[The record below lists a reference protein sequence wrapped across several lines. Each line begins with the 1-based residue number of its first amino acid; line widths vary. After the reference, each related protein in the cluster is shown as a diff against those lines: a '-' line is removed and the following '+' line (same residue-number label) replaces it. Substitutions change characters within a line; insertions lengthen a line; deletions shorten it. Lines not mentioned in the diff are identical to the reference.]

1 MDKSAKMIY
10 NKQRGDSMF
19 GQIIKK
25 VLSCLFFNIVYAI
38 FLLVVAYVW
47 GLITKAAGINQA
59 SNWNYVLIFVVTL
72 LIELLA
78 VYFIR
83 IDNKD
88 RKEEYEKKYKKG
100 TAIPFEYDFW
110 LAIRS
115 KDSMIHA
122 VTFNLLLS
130 PIFIMIGIGNQFPT
144 GHVILGTAILFLVG
158 FLLFSIINTLLWCI
172 VHKRWLS
179 TKPPKDFEKMWNTIL
194 NRLKG
199 K

>member
-1 MDKSAKMIY
+1 
-10 NKQRGDSMF
+10 MF

-25 VLSCLFFNIVYAI
+25 LLSCFFFNIVYAI

-47 GLITKAAGINQA
+47 GLITKATGINQA
-59 SNWNYVLIFVVTL
+59 SNWNFILIFAVTL

-100 TAIPFEYDFW
+100 KPLPFEYDF
-110 LAIRS
+110 LLTIKS
-115 KDSMIHA
+115 KDNIIHA
-122 VTFNLLLS
+122 VIFNFLLA
-130 PIFIMIGIGNQFPT
+130 PIFLMIGIGNQFPV

-158 FLLFSIINTLLWCI
+158 FLLFAIISTLLWCI

-179 TKPPKDFEKMWNTIL
+179 EKPPKDFEKMWNAIL

>member
-1 MDKSAKMIY
+1 MI
-10 NKQRGDSMF
+10 
-19 GQIIKK
+19 GQFFKK
-25 VLSCLFFNIVYAI
+25 LFASLFFHGIYAL

-47 GLITKAAGINQA
+47 GLAAKSLSINQD
-59 SNWNYVLIFVVTL
+59 SNWNYVLIFLVTL
-72 LIELLA
+72 AIELLA

-100 TAIPFEYDFW
+100 TIPFGYDFVNTVKSRDN
-110 LAIRS
+110 I
-115 KDSMIHA
+115 IHA
-122 VTFNLLLS
+122 IAFNFLLM
-130 PIFIMIGIGNQFPT
+130 PIFLLIGIGNEFPLT
-144 GHVILGTAILFLVG
+144 NVILGTSILFLLG
-158 FLLFSIINTLLWCI
+158 FVLFSAISTCLWCI

-179 TKPPKDFEKMWNTIL
+179 TKPPRDFEKMWNAIL

>member
-1 MDKSAKMIY
+1 
-10 NKQRGDSMF
+10 MF
-19 GQIIKK
+19 IKIIKNF
-25 VLSCLFFNIVYAI
+25 LSCLLFNVVYAI
-38 FLLVVAYVW
+38 FLIVVAYVW
-47 GLITKAAGINQA
+47 GLITKAVGIDQA
-59 SNWNYVLIFVVTL
+59 SNWNFILIFAVTL

-88 RKEEYEKKYKKG
+88 RKEEYEKKYKKSKY
-100 TAIPFEYDFW
+100 IPFEYDF
-110 LAIRS
+110 LLTFKS
-115 KDSMIHA
+115 KDNIIHA
-122 VTFNLLLS
+122 VTFNLLLT
-130 PIFIMIGIGNQFPT
+130 PIFLMIGIGNQFPI

-158 FLLFSIINTLLWCI
+158 FLLFSIISTLLWCI

-179 TKPPKDFEKMWNTIL
+179 EKPPKDFEKMWNAIL